1 MAYVTRGRRGGHILI
16 YNGFKYQKN
25 KTRLDK
31 VHWRCWRPACRAP
44 LRTNLINFDE
54 EEPNIDVLH
63 VGQHDHPEDQDL
75 ILSSNIRR
83 QMTAAVAD
91 NPSLTVREAYDDIAH
106 QIPPAERDNIPT
118 YDSVRSSLDRTR
130 RRYMPEIPASIND
143 VDIRGRWRVTLDGNR
158 FLSKLD
164 NGWGIAVFCT
174 TQALRCLGQCND
186 IYIDATFKSTP
197 APYKQFLTIHGFYR
211 DRVIPLV
218 FALMTDRNVAN
229 YRQILGHLKRRY
241 SRLTNNQLTP
251 TNIISDFETAIM
263 TAAHTDFPNSRIM
276 GCFFH
281 FCKSVWR
288 RVQKEGLRRSYNR
301 SARLKRCI
309 RKLMAIAYLPV
320 AVVRQN
326 FHLFVQDVETRNLCR
341 RYHGLRDLLL
351 YFERNYLNG
360 QFQPATW
367 NVFNRDMDNR
377 TNNHV
382 EVKKEERRSVLGIQ
396 ASNRG
401 DNPPTRRLKYRRLQ
415 ARIDRL
421 QATYRAGN
429 RNIDQ
434 YWNAMIYTVAQFQ

>member
-1 MAYVTRGRRGGHILI
+1 
-16 YNGFKYQKN
+16 
-25 KTRLDK
+25 
-31 VHWRCWRPACRAP
+31 
-44 LRTNLINFDE
+44 
-54 EEPNIDVLH
+54 
-63 VGQHDHPEDQDL
+63 
-75 ILSSNIRR
+75 
-83 QMTAAVAD
+83 MTAAVAD

-320 AVVRQN
+320 AAVVRQN

-382 EVKKEERRSVLGIQ
+382 EGKWKIKLR
-396 ASNRG
+396 
-401 DNPPTRRLKYRRLQ
+401 
-415 ARIDRL
+415 
-421 QATYRAGN
+421 
-429 RNIDQ
+429 
-434 YWNAMIYTVAQFQ
+434 

>member
-276 GCFFH
+276 GCFFS
-281 FCKSVWR
+281 F
-288 RVQKEGLRRSYNR
+288 L
-301 SARLKRCI
+301 
-309 RKLMAIAYLPV
+309 
-320 AVVRQN
+320 
-326 FHLFVQDVETRNLCR
+326 
-341 RYHGLRDLLL
+341 
-351 YFERNYLNG
+351 
-360 QFQPATW
+360 
-367 NVFNRDMDNR
+367 
-377 TNNHV
+377 
-382 EVKKEERRSVLGIQ
+382 
-396 ASNRG
+396 
-401 DNPPTRRLKYRRLQ
+401 
-415 ARIDRL
+415 
-421 QATYRAGN
+421 
-429 RNIDQ
+429 
-434 YWNAMIYTVAQFQ
+434 